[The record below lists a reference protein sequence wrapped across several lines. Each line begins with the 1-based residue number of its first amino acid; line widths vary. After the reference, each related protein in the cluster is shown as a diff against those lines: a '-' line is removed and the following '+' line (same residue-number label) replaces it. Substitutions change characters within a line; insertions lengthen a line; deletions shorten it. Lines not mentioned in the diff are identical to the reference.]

1 MYTDYKMEYSEKT
14 YVFVVFNEVELYL
27 FGVFA
32 TEEKAKE
39 ALKKRPDRDNFTIE
53 ETEVE

>member
-1 MYTDYKMEYSEKT
+1 MEHTEKT
-14 YVFVVFNEVELYL
+14 YVWVVFNEIELYL
-27 FGVFA
+27 FGVFG

-39 ALKKRPDRDNFTIE
+39 ALKKRPDRDNFVIE